1 LAQTVRRQ
9 PQATIGADNP
19 DFQGGMAARTCGI
32 THEHSEGAGGT
43 PTGQHM
49 TTTLEQLNAA
59 ETSAFI
65 AALHGIYE
73 HSPWI
78 PERAALQ
85 RPFRNLTAFKL
96 ALHKVVTDA
105 SRAEQLGL
113 IRAHPELA
121 GRAAIAGELTA
132 ESTGEQAKAGLNLC
146 SPEEFAR
153 LQQLNADYNAKFG
166 FPFILAVKGP
176 TGAGLTRQQIIATFA
191 RRLRNQPE
199 DELREALRQ
208 IGRIA
213 EMRINDLLG
222 YRPVMGATVMQWAE
236 EIGAL
241 SEDEGALTCTYL
253 TETHQR
259 TAEQIAQWMREAG
272 MHVHID
278 AVGNVVGRY
287 LSTDPQART
296 LLTGSHYDTVRNG
309 GKYDGREGIL
319 LPIAVVKHLHERGET
334 LPFHFE
340 VIGFSEEEGV
350 RFKSTFLGSN
360 AVTGHFDMKLLD
372 LQDKDGI
379 SMREVITQAGHDV
392 AAIPQIARDPADILG
407 YVEVHIE
414 QGPVLLNRDL
424 PVGIVTSI
432 AGSSRYLVELKGVAS
447 HAGTTPMDMRKDAAA
462 AAAEIIL
469 YVEQRCS
476 QDQHA
481 ALVGTVGQ
489 LQVPR
494 GSTNVIPG
502 GCQLSL
508 DIRAAVDEVRMAA
521 VKDVL
526 GKIEEICGRRSI
538 DFKLEETLSA
548 PAAPCAPWLMD
559 QLRAATERAGV
570 TPFELASGAGH
581 DAMAIAK
588 LTDVCML
595 FTRCG
600 NGGISHNPLET
611 MTADDAEVSGQI
623 LLDFLRSF
631 EVKR

>member
-1 LAQTVRRQ
+1 
-9 PQATIGADNP
+9 
-19 DFQGGMAARTCGI
+19 MAARTCGI

-631 EVKR
+631 EVKS

>member
-1 LAQTVRRQ
+1 
-9 PQATIGADNP
+9 
-19 DFQGGMAARTCGI
+19 
-32 THEHSEGAGGT
+32 
-43 PTGQHM
+43 M
-49 TTTLEQLNAA
+49 TTTLEHLNAA

-199 DELREALRQ
+199 DEVREALRQ

-222 YRPVMGATVMQWAE
+222 YRPAMGATVMQWAE

-259 TAEQIAQWMREAG
+259 TAQQIAQWMREAG

-319 LPIAVVKHLHERGET
+319 LPIAVVRHLHERGET

-502 GCQLSL
+502 ACQLSL

-521 VKDVL
+521 VKDIL
-526 GKIEEICGRRSI
+526 SKIEEICGRRSI

-548 PAAPCAPWLMD
+548 AAAPCAPWLMD

-631 EVKR
+631 EAKR